1 MTPGTLMNAMPTAI
15 LRTPLLHRLMSGR
28 YLLLTF
34 TGRTT
39 GRRYRT
45 PVAYR
50 RSGARL
56 VLSTDSGWWR
66 NLEAEPAVGVLLR
79 GTQQTGI
86 ARRVTDPAEA
96 AAELGR
102 LVQEVPGYRR
112 AAGLR
117 AEPGGGVPADELVRA
132 VTAER
137 KVFTVAVES

>member
-1 MTPGTLMNAMPTAI
+1 MTPNTLMNAMPTAI
-15 LRTPLLHRLMSGR
+15 LRTPVLHRLMSGR

-39 GRRYRT
+39 GRQYRT

-50 RSGARL
+50 RTGARL
-56 VLSTDSGWWR
+56 VLSTDSPWWR
-66 NLEAEPAVGVLLR
+66 NLEVEPAVSVLLR
-79 GTQQTGI
+79 GRQQTGI

-96 AAELGR
+96 ATELGR

-112 AAGLR
+112 AAGLSSQS
-117 AEPGGGVPADELVRA
+117 GGGVSDDELLRA

-137 KVFTVAVES
+137 KVFTVAVQS